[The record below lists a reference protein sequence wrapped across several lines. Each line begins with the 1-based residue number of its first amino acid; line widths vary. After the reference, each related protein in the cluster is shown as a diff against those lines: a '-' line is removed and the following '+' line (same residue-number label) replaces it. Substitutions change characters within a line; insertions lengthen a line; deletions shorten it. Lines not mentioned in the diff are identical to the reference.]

1 MERGVASGA
10 PRRSPRTAAGRAH
23 RNGPDHGGPS
33 PGSAPPSA
41 RRRRR
46 GADARRGWGH
56 RSYHRPRASG
66 KRGHGRAPQPC
77 RARRFARQE
86 HRLAGGRVAGAGRFT
101 RLPAPRLVGGSA
113 ELPVVFRFAQRS
125 GELLADG
132 VSTHRG
138 AATETFGAE
147 EPKRACH
154 GGDTRGTPC
163 WRPARSSPQADA
175 ASSLPAARAL
185 HAGTPM
191 RRPGGVRRACR
202 KSGRPAGHVIRHRI
216 RERERQEP
224 RPGRPPDSPFAPP
237 AMAGREAGGNG
248 QDGLDEDD
256 PPRGS

>member
-101 RLPAPRLVGGSA
+101 RLPAPRLVGGGA

-138 AATETFGAE
+138 AARRPRRSGPKSQSAPATEATHAGRRAGDRPDPPLGGRRVLPASCAGA
-147 EPKRACH
+147 A
-154 GGDTRGTPC
+154 RGH
-163 WRPARSSPQADA
+163 ADA
-175 ASSLPAARAL
+175 ATRGCSPRVSKVRTTRGSRDTPPNSRTRTARAPTRTAAR
-185 HAGTPM
+185 
-191 RRPGGVRRACR
+191 
-202 KSGRPAGHVIRHRI
+202 
-216 RERERQEP
+216 
-224 RPGRPPDSPFAPP
+224 
-237 AMAGREAGGNG
+237 
-248 QDGLDEDD
+248 
-256 PPRGS
+256 